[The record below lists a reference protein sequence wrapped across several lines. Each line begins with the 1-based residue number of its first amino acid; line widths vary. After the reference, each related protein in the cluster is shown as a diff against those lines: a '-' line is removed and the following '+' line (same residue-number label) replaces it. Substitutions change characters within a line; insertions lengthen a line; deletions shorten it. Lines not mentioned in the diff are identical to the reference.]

1 MLLLLL
7 VWGLLLAGS
16 VPNNVL
22 CVFCFPYSCLSYDM
36 KKTQWN
42 SIAECGHP
50 GRLCPCPDDMVTQGS
65 LALRNTSSQHKIGQ
79 CALII

>member
-1 MLLLLL
+1 MLLLLLL

-42 SIAECGHP
+42 SIAECA
-50 GRLCPCPDDMVTQGS
+50 TQDGFVPV
-65 LALRNTSSQHKIGQ
+65 LMTW
-79 CALII
+79 